1 MLLILTVFG
10 LMAAVGVLFLAMMVP
25 IFVVGWMIPG
35 IPRTIGL
42 RWFQALIG
50 CMIQSALIA
59 ALLGVVMVLG
69 AILQAKVPQYGF
81 WMVGLLNLVVMVM
94 ALKVRSM
101 FENLTGLSHPA
112 ASGLMSSYVAMKT
125 LGALG
130 RMGKRVGHAGAS
142 VVGGTSRGV
151 AAAAGVG
158 AGGYMNAGSKGLPS
172 VTPSRIK
179 NLDLRRHFA
188 PKAAPGGIAPPYRT
202 APTPQTAVPA
212 GSFAQTPQ
220 YNGAPTHRE
229 YGIPGRTVDALPT
242 STPASRRA
250 IAPVP
255 SSLASTDGPTGKP
268 PAASQP
274 AKRRTPATE
283 QAPARTF
290 TSGSTSRPGVVQSAQ
305 RRIPLP
311 PRRNILTPTYR
322 GDPLVITRLP
332 QPVTRRADMPKRARK
347 DGPP

>member
-1 MLLILTVFG
+1 
-10 LMAAVGVLFLAMMVP
+10 
-25 IFVVGWMIPG
+25 
-35 IPRTIGL
+35 
-42 RWFQALIG
+42 
-50 CMIQSALIA
+50 
-59 ALLGVVMVLG
+59 
-69 AILQAKVPQYGF
+69 
-81 WMVGLLNLVVMVM
+81 
-94 ALKVRSM
+94 
-101 FENLTGLSHPA
+101 
-112 ASGLMSSYVAMKT
+112 MSSYVAMKT

-220 YNGAPTHRE
+220 YSGGVHIGGRYAV
-229 YGIPGRTVDALPT
+229 PGRTVDALPT

-274 AKRRTPATE
+274 ARRHTLATE

-290 TSGSTSRPGVVQSAQ
+290 TSGSTSQPGVVQSAQ

-332 QPVTRRADMPKRARK
+332 QPVTRRADMPKRPRK
-347 DGPP
+347 DGTP